1 MKLNDFE
8 KWYFD
13 LKGFFVIKNAVSK
26 SDIVK
31 MKKFA
36 QSWFKPDTVLPEP
49 IEKNFEGDA
58 AKLIYNFHYA
68 EKVFEELLLNK
79 NILRFV
85 NGIQKEN
92 TRVFDVVLAKTTK
105 EDSETILHSGFE
117 GGFQEPNQ
125 QFVTAN
131 DNLFAS
137 FVNVGVSLVDIP
149 SHLGFTC
156 LPGSHKGNFK
166 IPSNISL
173 YDDPP
178 TVVNVPINSGDAI
191 IFTPLLRH
199 GARAWTEN
207 FARYTVFMRFIYAKQ
222 FHSNDFN
229 HWISNENYKDNISE
243 ELYQLESRDDGK
255 RIELNRYLK
264 KINEK

>member
-26 SDIVK
+26 NDVIK
-31 MKKFA
+31 MKKLA
-36 QSWFKPDTVLPEP
+36 QSWFKTETDFPEP
-49 IEKNFEGDA
+49 MEKNFEGSA
-58 AKLIYNFHYA
+58 AKFIYNFHYV

-79 NILRFV
+79 KILRFI
-85 NGIQKEN
+85 NGVQKEN

-105 EDSETILHSGFE
+105 EHSETILQGGFE
-117 GGFQEPNQ
+117 GGFQEPDQ
-125 QFVTAN
+125 QFVAAS

-137 FVNVGVSLVDIP
+137 FVNVSVSLVDIP
-149 SHLGFTC
+149 SNLGFTC

-166 IPSNISL
+166 IPSNITL
-173 YDDPP
+173 HDDAP

-207 FARYTVFMRFIYAKQ
+207 FARYTVLMRFIYAKQ
-222 FHSNDFN
+222 FHSNDSN
-229 HWISNENYKDNISE
+229 RWPPNENYKNNISK

-255 RIELNRYLK
+255 RIELNQYFE
-264 KINEK
+264 KINK

>member
-26 SDIVK
+26 NDVIK
-31 MKKFA
+31 MKKLA
-36 QSWFKPDTVLPEP
+36 QSWFKSETNLLEP
-49 IEKNFEGDA
+49 MKKNFEDPT
-58 AKLIYNFHYA
+58 AKFIYNFHYV
-68 EKVFEELLLNK
+68 EKVFEELILNER
-79 NILRFV
+79 ILRFI

-105 EDSETILHSGFE
+105 EHSETILHSGFE
-117 GGFQEPNQ
+117 GGFQEPDQ
-125 QFVTAN
+125 QFVAAN

-137 FVNVGVSLVDIP
+137 FVNVSVSLVDIP
-149 SHLGFTC
+149 SNSGFTC

-166 IPSNISL
+166 IPSNITL
-173 YDDPP
+173 HDDAP

-207 FARYTVFMRFIYAKQ
+207 FARYTVLMRFIYAKQ
-222 FHSNDFN
+222 FHSNDSN
-229 HWISNENYKDNISE
+229 RWPPNENYKNNISK

-255 RIELNRYLK
+255 RIELNQYFE
-264 KINEK
+264 KINK

>member
-1 MKLNDFE
+1 MKLSDFE

-13 LKGFFVIKNAVSK
+13 LKGFFVIKDAVSK
-26 SDIVK
+26 SDVIK

-36 QSWFKPDTVLPEP
+36 RSWFKSETDLPEP
-49 IEKNFEGDA
+49 MEKNYEGPT
-58 AKLIYNFHYA
+58 AKFIYNFHYV

-79 NILRFV
+79 KILRFI

-92 TRVFDVVLAKTTK
+92 TRVFDVALAKNTK

-117 GGFQEPNQ
+117 GGFQEPDQ
-125 QFVTAN
+125 QFVAAN
-131 DNLFAS
+131 NNLFAS
-137 FVNVGVSLVDIP
+137 FVNVGVSLVDTP
-149 SHLGFTC
+149 SNLGFTC

-166 IPSNISL
+166 IPSNITL

-178 TVVNVPINSGDAI
+178 IVVNVPINSGDAI
-191 IFTPLLRH
+191 VFTPLLRH

-207 FARYTVFMRFIYAKQ
+207 FSRYTVSMRFIYAKQ

-229 HWISNENYKDNISE
+229 LRPPNENYKNSISK
-243 ELYQLESRDDGK
+243 ELHQLESRDDGK
-255 RIELNRYLK
+255 RIELNKYFE
-264 KINEK
+264 KINRH

>member
-8 KWYFD
+8 KWFFD
-13 LKGFFVIKNAVSK
+13 LKGFFVIKNVVSK
-26 SDIVK
+26 SDAMK
-31 MKKFA
+31 MKKLA
-36 QSWFKPDTVLPEP
+36 QSWFKSDMDLPEP
-49 IEKNFEGDA
+49 MLKNFEGPN
-58 AKLIYNFHYA
+58 AKFIYNFHYV
-68 EKVFEELLLNK
+68 EKVFEELLLNEK
-79 NILRFV
+79 ILRFI

-105 EDSETILHSGFE
+105 EDSETIFQSGFE

-125 QFVTAN
+125 QFVAAN
-131 DNLFAS
+131 DDLFAS

-149 SHLGFTC
+149 NHLGFTC

-166 IPSNISL
+166 IPGDINL

-178 TVVNVPINSGDAI
+178 TVLNVPINSGDAI

-199 GARAWTEN
+199 GDRAWTEN

-229 HWISNENYKDNISE
+229 HWVSNENYKDNVSE
-243 ELYQLESRDDGK
+243 ELYQLESSDDGK